1 MLEIELTPEGWF
13 DGLSAIQSETLQTL
27 ISGGESEDEV
37 GELWLSKTGSQNTA
51 GFGTGG
57 PIESFYANVKR
68 EFVAFICGDAKYE
81 KEREQAS
88 AIWNGQGKVG
98 LVSMT
103 AAVIA
108 STVGLAA
115 AAVVPVVALLFSLT
129 AKIGLNA
136 FCEACKSDDK

>member
-1 MLEIELTPEGWF
+1 MLNLELTPSGWF
-13 DGLSAIQSETLQTL
+13 DGLPNSQSKAILRLIDAGKSE
-27 ISGGESEDEV
+27 EEV
-37 GELWLSKTGSQNTA
+37 GELWLSQTGSPNTA
-51 GFGTGG
+51 GFGVGG
-57 PIESFYANVKR
+57 PIQSFYANVKR
-68 EFVAFICGDAKYE
+68 EFVAFVCGDEKYE

-88 AIWNGQGKVG
+88 TIWNNQGKIG

-115 AAVVPVVALLFSLT
+115 AAVVPVVALLFSLA

-136 FCEACKSDDK
+136 FCEACKSDVT

>member
-27 ISGGESEDEV
+27 ISGGKSEDEV

-81 KEREQAS
+81 KEREQARS
-88 AIWNGQGKVG
+88 HTHKLDSQ
-98 LVSMT
+98 
-103 AAVIA
+103 
-108 STVGLAA
+108 
-115 AAVVPVVALLFSLT
+115 
-129 AKIGLNA
+129 
-136 FCEACKSDDK
+136 SD